1 MSEAKFLLELA
12 FQIKK
17 ARLKAGKTQAQ
28 VYDAIGIHVG
38 RIEQGKHSIHVTTL
52 VNLANY
58 FKTNPVELI
67 PKKFLLND

>member
-1 MSEAKFLLELA
+1 MNDSEFLLELA
-12 FQIKK
+12 IQIKK

-28 VYDAIGIHVG
+28 VYEAIGIHVG

-52 VNLANY
+52 VNLGNY

-67 PKKFLLND
+67 PKKFILND